1 MSFVTKVGSTAEFDP
16 GSADALLAVEPETG
30 ATLRTKGRLFALC
43 EVLPPVRSGAAL
55 TREIVELV
63 RQEYYYDL
71 SAGIEVSLRR
81 AARQANRRG
90 VQMLRDAHGKIALHL
105 ACVVVVNNEMHA
117 VRIGGTQ
124 VFLVRRARL
133 FLPGEEPG
141 ELADFVHRTT
151 TRRAASL
158 GAEPDLLPAVWRQ
171 TVEAGDTVIV
181 AAGALVAA
189 LGAEELKS
197 AAVTLHPR
205 SAAEHI
211 RNRAVADGVSGGT
224 SALFIEIA
232 AAPSAATRVVA
243 AAERTRLSDEVV
255 FAETIR
261 SRVDRVARHI
271 PRFGAMPAR
280 VVGPVARFG
289 QRVLMV
295 ALELMPRRKP
305 SLPRPPD
312 VGRARA
318 RRQHRA
324 AAAAAAAAIV
334 AGVALGTLAYQDYA
348 RGRVIGEYAAAFG
361 DAQSEVAAARR
372 AVERVPRDTE
382 SARDRLEAASARLSA
397 AAGSPVADAR
407 RIGALAAEIDRL
419 RDLLANVLVDLGRIA
434 SAARPVQLAQTV
446 NGLYAAD
453 PGAGR
458 LWRLYGDPVTT
469 SVVIERGAGGAN
481 APVAVLTAAGE
492 ALTVVDDGRKVWRA
506 EGNMVVEATPPD
518 ASRWVTVTGAALFGG
533 NLYVLDQRSGQV
545 WKHEGGD
552 AGRFGA
558 GIAFLAQPLAPGAR
572 SVAVDGAVWVVDR
585 NGELLQYRRNPA
597 AATAQ
602 RADLLVRWQGEAV
615 RATSVQALE
624 TQRSIYLLDA
634 PGRRVVQLTRDGR
647 ETARAA
653 LPASLEEPTA
663 FYVSEGQRRI
673 YAAHG
678 GKISVTEL
686 K

>member
-30 ATLRTKGRLFALC
+30 ATLRTKGRLYALC
-43 EVLPPVRSGAAL
+43 EVLPPARSGAAL

-71 SAGIEVSLRR
+71 SAGVEVSLRR

-90 VQMLRDAHGKIALHL
+90 AQLLRGAHGKLALHL
-105 ACVVVVNNEMHA
+105 ACVVVVNNELHA

-141 ELADFVHRTT
+141 DLADFVHRTT

-171 TVEAGDTVIV
+171 AVESGDTVIV
-181 AAGALVAA
+181 AASALVEA

-205 SAAEHI
+205 SAAEHVH
-211 RNRAVADGVSGGT
+211 NRAVADGVGGGA
-224 SALFIEIA
+224 SALFVEIA

-243 AAERTRLSDEVV
+243 PTELTRLSDEVV
-255 FAETIR
+255 LAETIR
-261 SRVDRVARHI
+261 SRVDRVARRMPH
-271 PRFGAMPAR
+271 FGALPAR
-280 VVGPVARFG
+280 ALAPAGRLG
-289 QRVLMV
+289 GRILRV
-295 ALELMPRRKP
+295 ALELMPHREV

-312 VGRARA
+312 VGRERTH
-318 RRQHRA
+318 RQHRA
-324 AAAAAAAAIV
+324 AAAVATAAIV
-334 AGVALGTLAYQDYA
+334 SGVALGTLAYQDYV
-348 RGRVIGEYAAAFG
+348 RGRGIGEYAAAFG
-361 DAQSEVAAARR
+361 DAQAEVAAARR
-372 AVERVPRDTE
+372 AIERVPRDAET
-382 SARDRLEAASARLSA
+382 ARDRLEVASARLSA
-397 AAGSPVADAR
+397 AAGSPVADPR
-407 RIGALAAEIDRL
+407 RISVLAAEIDHL
-419 RDLLANVLVDLGRIA
+419 RDLLANVLVDLGRVA
-434 SAARPVQLAQTV
+434 AAARPVQLAQTV

-469 SVVIERGAGGAN
+469 GVVIERGTGGAS
-481 APVAVLTAAGE
+481 APVAVLVATGE
-492 ALTVVDDGRKVWRA
+492 ALTALDDGRKVWRA
-506 EGNMVVEATPPD
+506 EGSTVLDVTPPD
-518 ASRWVTVTGAALFGG
+518 ASRWVTITGAALFSG
-533 NLYVLDQRSGQV
+533 NLYVLDERSGQV
-545 WKHEGGD
+545 WKHEGDD
-552 AGRFGA
+552 AGRFGV

-572 SVAVDGAVWVVDR
+572 SVAVDGGVWVVDR
-585 NGELLQYRRNPA
+585 NGELLRYRRNPA

-602 RADLLVRWQGEAV
+602 RVDLFIRWQGEAV
-615 RATSVQALE
+615 RATAVQALE
-624 TQRSIYLLDA
+624 AQRSIYLLDA

-647 ETARAA
+647 ETARVA
-653 LPASLEEPTA
+653 LPATLEEPSA
-663 FYVSEGQRRI
+663 FYVSEVQRRV

>member
-16 GSADALLAVEPETG
+16 ESADALLTVEPETG

-43 EVLPPVRSGAAL
+43 EVLPAVRSGAAL
-55 TREIVELV
+55 SREIVEIV

-90 VQMLRDAHGKIALHL
+90 VQLLRDTHGKIALHL
-105 ACVVVVNNEMHA
+105 ACVVVVNNELHA

-133 FLPGEEPG
+133 FLPGDQPG
-141 ELADFVHRTT
+141 DLADFVHRTT
-151 TRRAASL
+151 TLRAASL

-171 TVEAGDTVIV
+171 TVESGDTVIV
-181 AAGALVAA
+181 AAGALVEA

-205 SAAEHI
+205 SAAEHVH
-211 RNRAVADGVSGGT
+211 NRAVADGVSGGA
-224 SALFIEIA
+224 SALFVEIA
-232 AAPSAATRVVA
+232 SAPSAATRVVA
-243 AAERTRLSDEVV
+243 ATEFTRLSDEVV
-255 FAETIR
+255 LAETIR
-261 SRVDRVARHI
+261 SRVDRVARRI

-280 VVGPVARFG
+280 VVAPVARLG
-289 QRVLMV
+289 RRALAV
-295 ALELMPRRKP
+295 ALELMPRRP
-305 SLPRPPD
+305 ASLPRPPD
-312 VGRARA
+312 VGRTHA

-324 AAAAAAAAIV
+324 AATAAVAAIV
-334 AGVALGTLAYQDYA
+334 AGLALGTLAYGDYV
-348 RGRVIGEYAAAFG
+348 RGREIGEYAAAFG

-372 AVERVPRDTE
+372 AIERVPRDAE
-382 SARDRLEAASARLSA
+382 PALGRLEAASARLSA
-397 AAGSPVADAR
+397 AAGSPVADPQ
-407 RIGALAAEIDRL
+407 RIGALAAEMDRL
-419 RDLLANVLVDLGRIA
+419 RDLLSNVLVDLGRIVA
-434 SAARPVQLAQTV
+434 AARPVQLAQTV

-458 LWRLYGDPVTT
+458 LWRVYGDPVTT
-469 SVVIERGAGGAN
+469 SVVIERGTGGAN
-481 APVAVLTAAGE
+481 APVAVLATGEVLTA
-492 ALTVVDDGRKVWRA
+492 VDDGRKVWRA
-506 EGNMVVEATPPD
+506 QGNTVVDVTPPD
-518 ASRWVTVTGAALFGG
+518 ASRWATVTGAALFDG
-533 NLYVLDQRSGQV
+533 NLYVLDERSGQV
-545 WKHEGGD
+545 WKHEGDD

-602 RADLLVRWQGEAV
+602 RVDLLIRWQGEAV
-615 RATSVQALE
+615 RATAVQALE

-647 ETARAA
+647 ETARVT
-653 LPASLEEPTA
+653 LPATLEEASA
-663 FYVSEGQRRI
+663 FYVSEGQLRV

-678 GKISVTEL
+678 GKISVSEL

>member
-1 MSFVTKVGSTAEFDP
+1 MSFVTKVGSTAEFNP
-16 GSADALLAVEPETG
+16 GSADALLTVEPETG
-30 ATLRTKGRLFALC
+30 ATLRTKGRLYALC
-43 EVLPPVRSGAAL
+43 EVVPPARSSAAL

-63 RQEYYYDL
+63 RREYYYDL

-90 VQMLRDAHGKIALHL
+90 AQVLHGTHGTLALHL
-105 ACVVVVNNEMHA
+105 ACVVVVNNELYA
-117 VRIGGTQ
+117 VRIGGAQ

-141 ELADFVHRTT
+141 DLADFVHRTT

-158 GAEPDLLPAVWRQ
+158 GAEADLLPAVWRQ
-171 TVEAGDTVIV
+171 AVESGDTVIV
-181 AAGALVAA
+181 AAGALIEA

-205 SAAEHI
+205 SAAEHVH
-211 RNRAVADGVSGGT
+211 NRAVADGVRGGA

-232 AAPSAATRVVA
+232 AATSAATRVVA
-243 AAERTRLSDEVV
+243 PTELTRLSDEVV
-255 FAETIR
+255 LAETIR
-261 SRVDRVARHI
+261 SRVDRVARRM
-271 PRFGAMPAR
+271 PRFGAIPGRLIAP
-280 VVGPVARFG
+280 VGRLAG
-289 QRVLMV
+289 RVLSV
-295 ALELMPRRKP
+295 ALELMPHREA

-312 VGRARA
+312 VGRERTH
-318 RRQHRA
+318 RQHRA
-324 AAAAAAAAIV
+324 AAAAATAAIV
-334 AGVALGTLAYQDYA
+334 AGMALGTLAYRDYVHA
-348 RGRVIGEYAAAFG
+348 RGIGEYGAAFG
-361 DAQSEVAAARR
+361 DAQAEVAAARR
-372 AVERVPRDTE
+372 AIERVPRDTE
-382 SARDRLEAASARLSA
+382 SARDRLEAASTRLSA
-397 AAGSPVADAR
+397 AARSPVADAR
-407 RIGALAAEIDRL
+407 RISALAAEIDLL
-419 RDLLANVLVDLGRIA
+419 RDLLANVLVDLGRVA
-434 SAARPVQLAQTV
+434 ATARPVGLAQTA

-458 LWRLYGDPVTT
+458 LWRLYGDPVTAG
-469 SVVIERGAGGAN
+469 VVMERGTGRVG

-506 EGNMVVEATPPD
+506 EGNTVVDVTPPD
-518 ASRWVTVTGAALFGG
+518 ASRWVTISGAALFDG
-533 NLYVLDQRSGQV
+533 NLYVLDERSGQI
-545 WKHEGGD
+545 WKHEGDD

-572 SVAVDGAVWVVDR
+572 SVAVDAGVWVVDR
-585 NGELLQYRRNPA
+585 NGELLLYRRNPA
-597 AATAQ
+597 ATTAQ
-602 RADLLVRWQGEAV
+602 RVDLLVRWQGEAV
-615 RATSVQALE
+615 RATAVQALE

-647 ETARAA
+647 ETARVT
-653 LPASLEEPTA
+653 LPATLEEPSA
-663 FYVSEGQRRI
+663 FYVSEAQRRV